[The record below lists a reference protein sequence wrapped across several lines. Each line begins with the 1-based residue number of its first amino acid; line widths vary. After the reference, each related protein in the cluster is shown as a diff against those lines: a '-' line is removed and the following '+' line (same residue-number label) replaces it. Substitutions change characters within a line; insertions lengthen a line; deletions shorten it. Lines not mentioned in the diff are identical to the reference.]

1 MATTTRPRRLR
12 RHARSFTDCL
22 REFLTPALWKQAH
35 AHRPRPRRPARWN
48 TQPLVLVLLLMTW
61 SCGDSQAERFET
73 AKAFCAVCLPRRR
86 RPGKTVGGYHKA
98 LARLP
103 TAVLRAVAAG
113 LRQTLAARLA
123 DRWRYDGFVPIGCD
137 GSRVEC
143 PRSAELERRLGQ
155 AGKGGSAP
163 TVWVTA
169 LVHLRL
175 GLPWAWRLGR
185 GTASERSHLLQLLTR
200 LP

>member
-73 AKAFCAVCLPRRR
+73 AKAFCTACLPKRR
-86 RPGKTVGGYHKA
+86 RPGRTVQGFQRA

-103 TAVLRAVAAG
+103 MRVLRACAAG
-113 LRQTLAARLA
+113 IRHTLAARLA
-123 DRWRYDGFVPIGCD
+123 DRWADDGFVAIGCD
-137 GSRVEC
+137 
-143 PRSAELERRLGQ
+143 
-155 AGKGGSAP
+155 
-163 TVWVTA
+163 
-169 LVHLRL
+169 
-175 GLPWAWRLGR
+175 
-185 GTASERSHLLQLLTR
+185 
-200 LP
+200 